1 MHIMFTVEQGTV
13 AGDIQEWSPEHCNT
27 SRPGQAVTFN
37 TINHPQHTLFIF
49 TISFCPSRFP
59 DLLYIWTLAL

>member
-1 MHIMFTVEQGTV
+1 MHIMFTVEQATV
-13 AGDIQEWSPEHCNT
+13 VGDIQEWCPEHCNT
-27 SRPGQAVTFN
+27 WTWASYITYN